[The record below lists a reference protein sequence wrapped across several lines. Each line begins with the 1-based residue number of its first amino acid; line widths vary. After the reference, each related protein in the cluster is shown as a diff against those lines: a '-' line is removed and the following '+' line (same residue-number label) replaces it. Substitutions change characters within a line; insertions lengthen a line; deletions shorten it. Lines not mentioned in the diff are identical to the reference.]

1 MPILYVHGVA
11 IREDAQELVSL
22 GPPVADW
29 PQIGALLREFVA
41 PELASDPENVT
52 IERLY
57 WGDLGANM
65 AWKGR
70 SRPTPPPRTG
80 VLERIEHL
88 SKELPLLSMLR
99 GSVESFLDVFIGDFL
114 SYFVHRGTSEH
125 PGPVQKRALE
135 AVSRLHARGQER
147 SNPAQASGLQGG
159 EPLIVVSHSMGGQIV
174 YDLLSYFLPLHPEFS
189 GVRVDFW
196 VNAGSQIG
204 LFEEMKV
211 FAASSAEYSQESGL
225 KVPKPLGLGY
235 WWDVWDY
242 GDPLSYTVAEI
253 FEGVDTEP
261 FRAGTPLLYDHI
273 AYVGNPA
280 FYTCLAVKLRHARAL
295 HWFRHL
301 EPDALPE
308 DAPPETAPLENSP
321 SSSL

>member
-11 IREDAQELVSL
+11 IRQDAHEVVSL

-29 PQIGALLREFVA
+29 LEIEKLMHQYIA
-41 PELASDPENVT
+41 PELAADPENVT

-70 SRPTPPPRTG
+70 SRPTPPPRTHL
-80 VLERIEHL
+80 LERLEHL

-99 GSVESFLDVFIGDFL
+99 GSVESFLDVFVGDFL
-114 SYFVHRGTSEH
+114 SYFVHRGTLEH
-125 PGPVQKRALE
+125 PGPIQQRALE
-135 AVSRLHARGQER
+135 TLARLHALGQRRGD
-147 SNPAQASGLQGG
+147 PAQGG
-159 EPLIVVSHSMGGQIV
+159 EALIVVSHSMGGQIV
-174 YDLLSYFLPLHPEFS
+174 YDLLSYFLPHHPELS
-189 GVRVDFW
+189 RVRVDFW

-211 FAASSAEYSQESGL
+211 FAASSDAYTLESGL
-225 KVPKPLGLGY
+225 KVPKPSGMGY

-242 GDPLSYTVAEI
+242 GDPLSYTVADI

-273 AYVGNPA
+273 AYLGNAA
-280 FYTCLAVKLRHARAL
+280 FYTCLAVKLRHARVL

-301 EPDALPE
+301 EPQTVAETELEPHLEALST
-308 DAPPETAPLENSP
+308 DLP
-321 SSSL
+321 SSAA

>member
-11 IREDAQELVSL
+11 IRENAQERVRR
-22 GPPVADW
+22 GPPVAGW
-29 PQIGALLREFVA
+29 PQIEALLRQHIA
-41 PELASDPENVT
+41 PELAPDPENVS

-57 WGDLGANM
+57 WGDLGASM

-70 SRPTPPPRTG
+70 SRPRLPPWTG
-80 VLERIEHL
+80 VLECIEHIA
-88 SKELPLLSMLR
+88 KELPLLSMLR
-99 GSVESFLDVFIGDFL
+99 GSVESFLDVFVGDFL
-114 SYFVHRGTSEH
+114 SYFVHRGSSEH
-125 PGPVQKRALE
+125 PGPIQKRALE
-135 AVSRLHARGQER
+135 ALSHLYALGQQRGDP
-147 SNPAQASGLQGG
+147 SQAGGLQAGGSQKG

-174 YDLLSYFLPLHPEFS
+174 YDLLSYFLPQHPELS

-211 FAASSAEYSQESGL
+211 FAASSDAYSQESGV
-225 KVPKPLGLGY
+225 KVSKPPNLGY

-295 HWFRHL
+295 QWFRYL
-301 EPDALPE
+301 EPDAFPLDTLPE
-308 DAPPETAPLENSP
+308 HT
-321 SSSL
+321 SSSLP

>member
-11 IREDAQELVSL
+11 IRENAQERVSR
-22 GPPVADW
+22 GPPIVGW
-29 PQIGALLREFVA
+29 PQIEALLRQHIA
-41 PELASDPENVT
+41 PELAPDPENVT

-57 WGDLGANM
+57 WGDLGVSM

-70 SRPTPPPRTG
+70 SRPTPPRAG
-80 VLERIEHL
+80 LLERIEHIAE
-88 SKELPLLSMLR
+88 ELPLLSMLR
-99 GSVESFLDVFIGDFL
+99 SSVESFLDVFVGDFL
-114 SYFVHRGTSEH
+114 SYFVHRGTGEH
-125 PGPVQKRALE
+125 PGPIQQRALE
-135 AVSRLHARGQER
+135 ALSHLYALGQQRGDRSQAGKLQE
-147 SNPAQASGLQGG
+147 G

-174 YDLLSYFLPLHPEFS
+174 YDLLSYFLPQQPS
-189 GVRVDFW
+189 CSQVRVDFW

-211 FAASSAEYSQESGL
+211 FAASSEVYSQESGL
-225 KVPKPLGLGY
+225 KVPKPPGLGY

-261 FRAGTPLLYDHI
+261 FRAGTPLLYDHT

-280 FYTCLAVKLRHARAL
+280 FYSCLAVKLRHARAL
-295 HWFRHL
+295 QWFRYL
-301 EPDALPE
+301 EPDALPL
-308 DAPPETAPLENSP
+308 DTPPEDTSLENAR
-321 SSSL
+321 SSLP